1 MSGTMEMKTEILKLK
16 RLKKNKMIKNLT
28 LPRKVSL
35 KAINFIESG
44 MSGASKQSY
53 QKRIA
58 EAKKEAED
66 KPEWDKSTV
75 TTEKRK

>member
-53 QKRIA
+53 
-58 EAKKEAED
+58 
-66 KPEWDKSTV
+66 
-75 TTEKRK
+75 